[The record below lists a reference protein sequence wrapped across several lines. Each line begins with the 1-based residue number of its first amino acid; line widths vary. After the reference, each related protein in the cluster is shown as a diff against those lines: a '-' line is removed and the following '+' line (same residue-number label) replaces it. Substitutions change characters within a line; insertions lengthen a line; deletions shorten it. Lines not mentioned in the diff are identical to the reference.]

1 MVVNNVGNRKI
12 MVLAKGLWNF
22 FCYFVENISI
32 SSSFLTLLES
42 ERF

>member
-12 MVLAKGLWNF
+12 MVLAKDLWNF
-22 FCYFVENISI
+22 FGYFVENISI
-32 SSSFLTLLES
+32 SSSFLTLLVS